1 MFLVRA
7 LKRVDFPTLG
17 SPTIPIERLTG
28 VSLRGIVG
36 APCHDRPMP
45 AYVVTLLI
53 GLFAGSA
60 IGYLLSAL
68 KSKDSVGNQAL
79 LDDYKAQL
87 AAERAKTE
95 SAITLN
101 AELLAVKES
110 VAQLSTQS
118 NEANRIRTEAEAKLN
133 TTILE
138 MRRASESIFDETK
151 KIAGALSNS
160 QSRGKFGEAQ
170 LELLL
175 QGAGLREG
183 HEYTAQRSTTDS
195 DSSGIPDIT
204 VSMPGGSLLFIDSKF
219 PFERFLEAFGTEDQ
233 SQRDEYLQ
241 LHTKDLMKHVESL
254 AKRGYHK
261 SQGSPDFVVL
271 FVPFETLLSEALR
284 LDPMFLEK
292 AFKVGVTVATPT
304 SMMALLRTIGYIF
317 TRNKLAENADEIQKV
332 ASTFL
337 KNITLLHTKIV
348 AVGKAI
354 SSTSKAYEDLVP
366 TAEKTVLAPARRIHN
381 LGVTGDKDKLAI
393 EYPEA
398 PGAVRD
404 LKSAELD
411 TGDDYIDAEEVD
423 ER

>member
-1 MFLVRA
+1 
-7 LKRVDFPTLG
+7 
-17 SPTIPIERLTG
+17 
-28 VSLRGIVG
+28 
-36 APCHDRPMP
+36 MP

-60 IGYLLSAL
+60 IGYLFCAL
-68 KSKDSVGNQAL
+68 KSKDSAGNQAL

-87 AAERAKTE
+87 EAERSKTE
-95 SAITLN
+95 SAIKLN
-101 AELLAVKES
+101 AELMSVKES
-110 VAQLSTQS
+110 VTKLTSQS

-160 QSRGKFGEAQ
+160 QTRGKFGEAQ

-204 VSMPGGSLLFIDSKF
+204 VSMPGGSMLFIDSKF

-241 LHTKDLMKHVESL
+241 MHTKDLLKHVEAL

-404 LKSAELD
+404 LKSAELEA
-411 TGDDYIDAEEVD
+411 GDDYIDAEEVD

>member
-1 MFLVRA
+1 
-7 LKRVDFPTLG
+7 
-17 SPTIPIERLTG
+17 
-28 VSLRGIVG
+28 
-36 APCHDRPMP
+36 MP
-45 AYVVTLLI
+45 AYIVTLVI
-53 GLFAGSA
+53 GLIAGSA
-60 IGYLLSAL
+60 IGYLFSSL
-68 KSKDSVGNQAL
+68 KSKDSGGNQAL
-79 LDDYKAQL
+79 LDDYKIQL
-87 AAERAKTE
+87 EAERGKTE
-95 SAITLN
+95 SAIKLN
-101 AELLAVKES
+101 AELVAVKES
-110 VAQLSTQS
+110 VTKLTTQS
-118 NEANRIRTEAEAKLN
+118 DEANRIRTAAEATLN

-151 KIAGALSNS
+151 KIAGALSNA
-160 QSRGKFGEAQ
+160 QTRGKFGEAQ

-195 DSSGIPDIT
+195 DSSGIPDVT
-204 VSMPGGSLLFIDSKF
+204 VNMPGGSQLFIDSKF
-219 PFERFLEAFGTEDQ
+219 PFERFLDAFATDDQ
-233 SQRDEYLQ
+233 ALRDQHLQ
-241 LHTKDLMKHVESL
+241 QHGKDLMKHVDALS
-254 AKRGYHK
+254 KRGYHK
-261 SQGSPDFVVL
+261 SQGSPDFVIL

-284 LDPMFLEK
+284 TDPQFLEK

-354 SSTSKAYEDLVP
+354 STTSKAYEDLVP

-393 EYPEA
+393 DYPEA

-404 LKSAELD
+404 PKNAELD
-411 TGDDYIDAEEVD
+411 GGDDYIDAEEVD
-423 ER
+423 EK

>member
-1 MFLVRA
+1 
-7 LKRVDFPTLG
+7 
-17 SPTIPIERLTG
+17 
-28 VSLRGIVG
+28 
-36 APCHDRPMP
+36 MP

-53 GLFAGSA
+53 GVIAGTA
-60 IGYLLSAL
+60 IGYLFAAL
-68 KSKDSVGNQAL
+68 KSKGSAGNQAL

-87 AAERAKTE
+87 DAERKKTE
-95 SAITLN
+95 TTIALN
-101 AELLAVKES
+101 AELVAVKES
-110 VAQLSTQS
+110 VTKLTNQS
-118 NEANRIRTEAEAKLN
+118 HEANRIRTEAEATLN

-160 QSRGKFGEAQ
+160 QTRGKFGEAQ

-195 DSSGIPDIT
+195 DSTGIPDIT
-204 VSMPGGSLLFIDSKF
+204 VNMPGGSRLFIDSKF
-219 PFERFLEAFGTEDQ
+219 PFERFLEAFGTDDQ

-241 LHTKDLMKHVESL
+241 QHTKDLMKHVEAL

-261 SQGSPDFVVL
+261 SAGSPDFVVL

-404 LKSAELD
+404 LKNAELD
-411 TGDDYIDAEEVD
+411 SSDDYIDAEEVD

>member
-1 MFLVRA
+1 
-7 LKRVDFPTLG
+7 
-17 SPTIPIERLTG
+17 
-28 VSLRGIVG
+28 
-36 APCHDRPMP
+36 MP
-45 AYVVTLLI
+45 AYLVTLVI
-53 GLFAGSA
+53 GLMAGGA
-60 IGYLLSAL
+60 IGYLIARVKSA
-68 KSKDSVGNQAL
+68 SSVADRAL
-79 LDDYKAQL
+79 LDDYKSQL
-87 AAERAKTE
+87 EAERGKTE
-95 SAITLN
+95 SAVKLN
-101 AELLAVKES
+101 AELVAMKES
-110 VAQLSTQS
+110 VEKLSTQA

-160 QSRGKFGEAQ
+160 QTRGKFGEAQ

-175 QGAGLREG
+175 QGAGLRED
-183 HEYTAQRSTTDS
+183 HEYFRQKSTTDA
-195 DSSGIPDIT
+195 DSAGIPDIT
-204 VSMPGGSLLFIDSKF
+204 VKMPGGSHIFIDSKF
-219 PFERFLEAFGTEDQ
+219 PFDRFLEAFDPAH
-233 SQRDEYLQ
+233 SADRDELLQ
-241 LHTKDLMKHVESL
+241 AHTKDLLKHVDAL

-284 LDPMFLEK
+284 LDPTFLEK

-354 SSTSKAYEDLVP
+354 TTTSKAYEDLVP
-366 TAEKTVLAPARRIHN
+366 TAEKTVLSPARRIHN

-398 PGAVRD
+398 PASVRE
-404 LKSAELD
+404 LKSDEL
-411 TGDDYIDAEEVD
+411 GDDDFIDAEEITD
-423 ER
+423 GDK

>member
-1 MFLVRA
+1 M
-7 LKRVDFPTLG
+7 
-17 SPTIPIERLTG
+17 
-28 VSLRGIVG
+28 
-36 APCHDRPMP
+36 
-45 AYVVTLLI
+45 TLLI
-53 GLFAGSA
+53 GLIAGAA
-60 IGYLLSAL
+60 IGFLFSTL
-68 KSKDSVGNQAL
+68 KSKDSAGNQAL

-87 AAERAKTE
+87 DAERSKTE
-95 SAITLN
+95 SAIKLN
-101 AELLAVKES
+101 AELMAVKDS
-110 VAQLSTQS
+110 VSKLTTQS

-160 QSRGKFGEAQ
+160 QTRGKFGEAQ

-183 HEYTAQRSTTDS
+183 HEYTAQRSTTDA
-195 DSSGIPDIT
+195 DSSGIPDVT
-204 VSMPGGSLLFIDSKF
+204 VNMPGGSQLFIDSKF
-219 PFERFLEAFGTEDQ
+219 PFERFLEAFGTDDQ
-233 SQRDEYLQ
+233 VERDQYLQ
-241 LHTKDLMKHVESL
+241 QHTKDLLKHVEAL

-354 SSTSKAYEDLVP
+354 SQTSKAYEDLVP

-393 EYPEA
+393 AYPEA

-404 LKSAELD
+404 LKNAELD
-411 TGDDYIDAEEVD
+411 SSDDYIDAEEVD
-423 ER
+423 E

>member
-1 MFLVRA
+1 
-7 LKRVDFPTLG
+7 
-17 SPTIPIERLTG
+17 
-28 VSLRGIVG
+28 
-36 APCHDRPMP
+36 
-45 AYVVTLLI
+45 LI
-53 GLFAGSA
+53 GVFTGIT

-68 KSKDSVGNQAL
+68 KFKNSSGDQAL
-79 LDDYKAQL
+79 LKDYKSQL
-87 AAERAKTE
+87 DAERSKTE
-95 SAITLN
+95 GAIKLN
-101 AELLAVKES
+101 AELVAMKES
-110 VAQLSTQS
+110 VNKLSQQS

-133 TTILE
+133 TTISE

-151 KIAGALSNS
+151 KIAGALSNT
-160 QSRGKFGEAQ
+160 QTRGKFGEAQ

-175 QGAGLREG
+175 EGAGLRQG
-183 HEYTAQRSTTDS
+183 HEYTSQRSTTDS
-195 DSSGIPDIT
+195 DSTGIPDVT
-204 VSMPGGSLLFIDSKF
+204 VNMPGGSLLFIDSKF
-219 PFERFLEAFGTEDQ
+219 PFDRFLDAFATQDQ
-233 SQRDEYLQ
+233 SERDEFLQ
-241 LHTKDLMKHVESL
+241 LHTKDLLKHVEAL

-284 LDPMFLEK
+284 LDPMLLEK
-292 AFKVGVTVATPT
+292 AFKAGVTIATPT

-317 TRNKLAENADEIQKV
+317 SRNKLAENADEIQKV

-381 LGVTGDKDKLAI
+381 LGVAGDKDKLAI
-393 EYPEA
+393 AYPEA
-398 PGAVRD
+398 PGAVRE

-411 TGDDYIDAEEVD
+411 GGDDYIDAEEV
-423 ER
+423 EEQ

>member
-1 MFLVRA
+1 
-7 LKRVDFPTLG
+7 
-17 SPTIPIERLTG
+17 
-28 VSLRGIVG
+28 
-36 APCHDRPMP
+36 MP
-45 AYVVTLLI
+45 AYLVTLVI
-53 GLFAGSA
+53 GLMAGGA
-60 IGYLLSAL
+60 IGYLIARVKSA
-68 KSKDSVGNQAL
+68 SSVADRAL
-79 LDDYKAQL
+79 LDDYKSQL
-87 AAERAKTE
+87 EAERGKTE
-95 SAITLN
+95 SAVKLN
-101 AELLAVKES
+101 AELVAMKES
-110 VAQLSTQS
+110 VEKLSTQA

-160 QSRGKFGEAQ
+160 QTRGKFGEAQ

-175 QGAGLREG
+175 QGAGLRED
-183 HEYTAQRSTTDS
+183 HEYFRQKSTTDA
-195 DSSGIPDIT
+195 DSAGIPDIT
-204 VSMPGGSLLFIDSKF
+204 VKMPGGSHIFIDSKF
-219 PFERFLEAFGTEDQ
+219 PFDRFLEAFDPAH
-233 SQRDEYLQ
+233 SADRDELLQ
-241 LHTKDLMKHVESL
+241 AHTKDLLKHVDAL

-284 LDPMFLEK
+284 LDPTFLEK

-354 SSTSKAYEDLVP
+354 TTTSKAYEDLVP
-366 TAEKTVLAPARRIHN
+366 TAEKTVLSPARRIHN

-398 PGAVRD
+398 PASVRE
-404 LKSAELD
+404 LKSDEQ
-411 TGDDYIDAEEVD
+411 GEDDFIDAEEITD
-423 ER
+423 GDK

>member
-1 MFLVRA
+1 
-7 LKRVDFPTLG
+7 
-17 SPTIPIERLTG
+17 
-28 VSLRGIVG
+28 
-36 APCHDRPMP
+36 MP

-53 GLFAGSA
+53 GLIAGAA
-60 IGYLLSAL
+60 IGYLFSSL
-68 KSKDSVGNQAL
+68 KSKDSAGNQAL
-79 LDDYKAQL
+79 LEDYKVQL
-87 AAERAKTE
+87 DAERGKTE
-95 SAITLN
+95 SAIKLN

-110 VAQLSTQS
+110 VSLLTTQS

-160 QSRGKFGEAQ
+160 QTRGKFGEAQ

-183 HEYTAQRSTTDS
+183 HEYTAQRSTTDA
-195 DSSGIPDIT
+195 DSSGIPDVT
-204 VSMPGGSLLFIDSKF
+204 VNMPGGSQLFIDSKF
-219 PFERFLEAFGTEDQ
+219 PFERFLEAFGTDDQ
-233 SQRDEYLQ
+233 KERDQFLQ
-241 LHTKDLMKHVESL
+241 QHTKDLLKHVEAL
-254 AKRGYHK
+254 AKRGYHT

-284 LDPMFLEK
+284 LDPMLLEK
-292 AFKVGVTVATPT
+292 SFKVGVTIATPT

-354 SSTSKAYEDLVP
+354 SQTSKAYEDLVP
-366 TAEKTVLAPARRIHN
+366 TAEKTVLAPAKRIHN

-404 LKSAELD
+404 LKNAELD
-411 TGDDYIDAEEVD
+411 GSDDYIDAEEVD
-423 ER
+423 E

>member
-1 MFLVRA
+1 
-7 LKRVDFPTLG
+7 
-17 SPTIPIERLTG
+17 
-28 VSLRGIVG
+28 
-36 APCHDRPMP
+36 MP
-45 AYVVTLLI
+45 AYLVTLLI
-53 GLFAGSA
+53 GLIAGAA
-60 IGYLLSAL
+60 IGYLICAL
-68 KSKDSVGNQAL
+68 KSKDAAGNQAL
-79 LDDYKAQL
+79 LADYKFQL
-87 AAERAKTE
+87 QAERNKTE
-95 SAITLN
+95 SAIALN
-101 AELLAVKES
+101 AELLAVKDS
-110 VAQLSTQS
+110 VSKLTTQS

-160 QSRGKFGEAQ
+160 QTRGKFGEAQ

-183 HEYTAQRSTTDS
+183 HEYTAQRSTTDA
-195 DSSGIPDIT
+195 DSTGIPDIT
-204 VSMPGGSLLFIDSKF
+204 VNMPGGSQLFIDSKF

-233 SQRDEYLQ
+233 TERDHFLQ
-241 LHTKDLMKHVESL
+241 QHTKDLLKHVEAL

-404 LKSAELD
+404 LKNAELD
-411 TGDDYIDAEEVD
+411 ASDDYIDAEEVD
-423 ER
+423 E

>member
-1 MFLVRA
+1 M
-7 LKRVDFPTLG
+7 
-17 SPTIPIERLTG
+17 
-28 VSLRGIVG
+28 
-36 APCHDRPMP
+36 
-45 AYVVTLLI
+45 TLLI

-68 KSKDSVGNQAL
+68 KSKDSAGNQAL

-87 AAERAKTE
+87 EAERRKTE

-101 AELLAVKES
+101 AELVAVKDS
-110 VAQLSTQS
+110 VSKLTTQS

-160 QSRGKFGEAQ
+160 QTRGKFGEAQ

-204 VSMPGGSLLFIDSKF
+204 VSMPGGSMLFIDSKF

-241 LHTKDLMKHVESL
+241 MHAKDLMKHVESL

-292 AFKVGVTVATPT
+292 AFKLGVTVATPT

-404 LKSAELD
+404 LKSAELEA
-411 TGDDYIDAEEVD
+411 GDDYIDAEEVD

>member
-1 MFLVRA
+1 
-7 LKRVDFPTLG
+7 
-17 SPTIPIERLTG
+17 
-28 VSLRGIVG
+28 
-36 APCHDRPMP
+36 MP
-45 AYVVTLLI
+45 AYLTPLLI
-53 GLFAGSA
+53 GVFAGIT

-68 KSKDSVGNQAL
+68 KFKNSSGDQAL
-79 LDDYKAQL
+79 LKDYKAQL
-87 AAERAKTE
+87 DAERGKTE
-95 SAITLN
+95 GAIKLN
-101 AELLAVKES
+101 AELVAMKES
-110 VAQLSTQS
+110 VNKLAQQS

-133 TTILE
+133 TTINE

-151 KIAGALSNS
+151 KIAGALSNT
-160 QSRGKFGEAQ
+160 QTRGKFGEAQ

-175 QGAGLREG
+175 EGAGLRQG
-183 HEYTAQRSTTDS
+183 HEYTSQRSTTDS
-195 DSSGIPDIT
+195 DSTGIPDIT
-204 VSMPGGSLLFIDSKF
+204 VNMPGGSLLFIDSKF
-219 PFERFLEAFGTEDQ
+219 PFDRFLDAFATQDQ
-233 SQRDEYLQ
+233 NERDEYLQ
-241 LHTKDLMKHVESL
+241 QHTKDLLKHVEAL

-284 LDPMFLEK
+284 LDPMLLEK
-292 AFKVGVTVATPT
+292 AFKVGVTIATPT

-381 LGVTGDKDKLAI
+381 LGVAGDKDKLAI
-393 EYPEA
+393 AYPEA
-398 PGAVRD
+398 PGAVRE
-404 LKSAELD
+404 LKSAELES
-411 TGDDYIDAEEVD
+411 GDDYIDAEEVD
-423 ER
+423 DAEKTKEVER

>member
-1 MFLVRA
+1 
-7 LKRVDFPTLG
+7 
-17 SPTIPIERLTG
+17 
-28 VSLRGIVG
+28 
-36 APCHDRPMP
+36 MP

-68 KSKDSVGNQAL
+68 KSKNSSGNQAL

-101 AELLAVKES
+101 AELLAVKQS

-292 AFKVGVTVATPT
+292 AFKLGVTVATPT

-332 ASTFL
+332 ANTFL

>member
-1 MFLVRA
+1 
-7 LKRVDFPTLG
+7 
-17 SPTIPIERLTG
+17 
-28 VSLRGIVG
+28 
-36 APCHDRPMP
+36 MP
-45 AYVVTLLI
+45 AYLTPLLI
-53 GLFAGSA
+53 GVFTGIT

-68 KSKDSVGNQAL
+68 KFKNSSGDQAL
-79 LDDYKAQL
+79 LKDYKSQL
-87 AAERAKTE
+87 DAERSKTE
-95 SAITLN
+95 GAIKLN
-101 AELLAVKES
+101 AELVAMKES
-110 VAQLSTQS
+110 VNKLSQQS

-133 TTILE
+133 TTISE

-151 KIAGALSNS
+151 KIAGALSNT
-160 QSRGKFGEAQ
+160 QTRGKFGEAQ

-175 QGAGLREG
+175 EGAGLRQG
-183 HEYTAQRSTTDS
+183 HEYTSQRSTTDS
-195 DSSGIPDIT
+195 DSTGIPDVT
-204 VSMPGGSLLFIDSKF
+204 VNMPGGSLLFIDSKF
-219 PFERFLEAFGTEDQ
+219 PFDRFLDAFATQDQ
-233 SQRDEYLQ
+233 SERDEFLQ
-241 LHTKDLMKHVESL
+241 LHTKDLLKHVEAL

-284 LDPMFLEK
+284 LDPMLLEK
-292 AFKVGVTVATPT
+292 AFKAGVTIATPT

-317 TRNKLAENADEIQKV
+317 SRNKLAENADEIQKV

-381 LGVTGDKDKLAI
+381 LGVAGDKDKLAI
-393 EYPEA
+393 AYPEA
-398 PGAVRD
+398 PGAVRE

-411 TGDDYIDAEEVD
+411 GGDDYIDAEEV
-423 ER
+423 EEQ